1 MGLIKDS
8 NKYFYSLFLL
18 FFISFTTYAEGQKLI
33 FKYENSV
40 FEESLLFTLT
50 MYDENCILNITG
62 KNCKKLKLP
71 FKDDEISFILK
82 DIFNLVPV
90 ILDNE
95 NNFPIVN
102 SDIIEQIIIKDGEKE
117 VIFLYYGNYNSIP
130 SNGTFS
136 NKIVTLTKQL
146 ISTVQQRH
154 SDLFVGMPE
163 WLYK

>member
-146 ISTVQQRH
+146 ISTVQQRY

-163 WLYK
+163 WL